1 MAWGRMWSLLGNIL
15 VLSSV
20 QIGLI
25 VTSGS
30 GGGMSDIHVQIAEQF
45 VARRNISVISIV
57 VCVGRY
63 VVGDRV
69 GDIHMHENQS

>member
-1 MAWGRMWSLLGNIL
+1 
-15 VLSSV
+15 
-20 QIGLI
+20 
-25 VTSGS
+25 
-30 GGGMSDIHVQIAEQF
+30 MSDIHVQIAEQF

-63 VVGDRV
+63 VVGEGV

>member
-1 MAWGRMWSLLGNIL
+1 MESLFGNIL

-20 QIGLI
+20 QIVVI

-45 VARRNISVISIV
+45 VA
-57 VCVGRY
+57 
-63 VVGDRV
+63 D
-69 GDIHMHENQS
+69 MAEA